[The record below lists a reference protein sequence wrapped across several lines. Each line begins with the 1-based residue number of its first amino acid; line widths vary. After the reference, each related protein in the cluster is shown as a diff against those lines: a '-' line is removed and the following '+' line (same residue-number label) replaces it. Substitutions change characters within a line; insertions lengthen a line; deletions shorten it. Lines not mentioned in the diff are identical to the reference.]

1 MKTNILFKKSNLLLY
16 CCLLVSIVVFL
27 LILFDNC
34 KPDYYRYLFILP
46 LSFALLIITM
56 RLMSVKPLC
65 NWFALI
71 PFLLY
76 FLRNVVTPLFMRFGN
91 YYGSF
96 KKLTLENVN
105 NGLFLM
111 IFETVIVLLFVTIK
125 AQKLSFERE
134 KTKRNETSITVSS
147 NYNFVFFLSIVV
159 GLVFCGLALFVPP
172 FSTGYISIFSK
183 EGLRD
188 IMSNGAGYQS
198 GTSSRIA
205 VTLFQVIFPLV
216 YMLFSTS
223 LICFLSKLKRIPL
236 TLKNILTFFCI
247 FIPAFFMDGGD
258 GNTFICILC
267 LFLTAL
273 VVNKAGKKNIVFFA
287 TLTIASIGIYVF
299 IQAMINTLAYK
310 RESLAS
316 NLSNMLQAY
325 FPGVCNYAGIF
336 NTGQYDKIQEIFYD
350 IYSCIPF
357 RNTLFGLTGFERL
370 PNLYTIDNDALSHI
384 MPCTGHI
391 FYYVG
396 LLAPII
402 PCALYSFAF
411 RVYRKIKQTSN
422 PLFYMALCLL
432 FLYLELTPVMYNL
445 VIFGSRFLS
454 QILPLL
460 IVSRIVGKENTIV
473 NNPLRIHN
481 LYEKQI

>member
-1 MKTNILFKKSNLLLY
+1 
-16 CCLLVSIVVFL
+16 
-27 LILFDNC
+27 
-34 KPDYYRYLFILP
+34 
-46 LSFALLIITM
+46 
-56 RLMSVKPLC
+56 
-65 NWFALI
+65 
-71 PFLLY
+71 
-76 FLRNVVTPLFMRFGN
+76 
-91 YYGSF
+91 
-96 KKLTLENVN
+96 
-105 NGLFLM
+105 
-111 IFETVIVLLFVTIK
+111 
-125 AQKLSFERE
+125 
-134 KTKRNETSITVSS
+134 
-147 NYNFVFFLSIVV
+147 
-159 GLVFCGLALFVPP
+159 
-172 FSTGYISIFSK
+172 
-183 EGLRD
+183 
-188 IMSNGAGYQS
+188 
-198 GTSSRIA
+198 
-205 VTLFQVIFPLV
+205 
-216 YMLFSTS
+216 
-223 LICFLSKLKRIPL
+223 
-236 TLKNILTFFCI
+236 
-247 FIPAFFMDGGD
+247 MDGGD

-273 VVNKAGKKNIVFFA
+273 VVNKAGKKNIVVFA
-287 TLTIASIGIYVF
+287 ALTIAFIGIYVF

-336 NTGQYDKIQEIFYD
+336 NTGQYDKIQEFFYD

-384 MPCTGHI
+384 MPCTGHM

-460 IVSRIVGKENTIV
+460 IVSKIVGKENTTV
-473 NNPLRIHN
+473 NNPLRIHS